1 MTPYRVILLGA
12 SLLLAP
18 SLSGDQRTPP
28 PSAGADVGSLRVTKT
43 EGNAVVAEWAS
54 PSRRGPSSPAA
65 SCPTSGSSVR
75 AHPTL
80 EKLQILVTVTSLD
93 ENGKTRTGRCRPF
106 ELEDFF
112 IFRNSTSVEE
122 LLTSLPGA
130 TYAAAIEMCTKQAMA
145 SAQRTAPTK
154 K

>member
-1 MTPYRVILLGA
+1 MTPCRVILLA

-18 SLSGDQRTPP
+18 PLSGDQRTPP

-43 EGNAVVAEWAS
+43 EGNAVVAEWTS
-54 PSRRGPSSPAA
+54 PYKEGSDLSRRFMSD
-65 SCPTSGSSVR
+65 VWQFVK

-93 ENGKTRTGRCRPF
+93 ENGKTRTGRCRPS

-112 IFRNSTSVEE
+112 IFRNSPSVEE